1 MITLCKID
9 LFALIIFIF
18 SSIWI
23 GVINALMPNDSFLK
37 LSFQFA
43 YLLLAIFVSFL
54 SIRCAHWFLFEY
66 WRWGI

>member
-23 GVINALMPNDSFLK
+23 GVLNALAPKSSILK
-37 LSFQFA
+37 LLFQFA
-43 YLLLAIFVSFL
+43 YLSLAIFVSVL
-54 SIRCAHWFLFEY
+54 SIECAHWFLFEY
-66 WRWGI
+66 WRWGL

>member
-23 GVINALMPNDSFLK
+23 GIPNALAPKNSILK
-37 LSFQFA
+37 LLFQFA
-43 YLLLAIFVSFL
+43 YLLLAIFVSVL
-54 SIRCAHWFLFEY
+54 SIECAHWLIFEY
-66 WRWGI
+66 WRWGL